1 MSLAPPQSYRTVTE
15 DVASACCPRLAA
27 PSPRSTLSQKSISS
41 NFIFIRH
48 LTPKEY
54 PTLTHHRIPF
64 PPLEHPPRSHI
75 SRSPPPCLVFPFT
88 LSSGTQHPPHIAS
101 NSSFNSKLSNY
112 ELCLYSNSLYRTG
125 SSPLL
130 LLYSSTHPPIL
141 PLLFTRAHPSAFRTL
156 RALRVLRISYFIP
169 IFKLGNDSPSINLLS
184 GFIILTSYLK
194 SNQMRLIIA
203 SPPLLSRYFLDIN
216 E

>member
-1 MSLAPPQSYRTVTE
+1 MLPLLAVLGSQLPPPAALSPKSQSHLISFLSGISLR
-15 DVASACCPRLAA
+15 
-27 PSPRSTLSQKSISS
+27 
-41 NFIFIRH
+41 
-48 LTPKEY
+48 KEY

-64 PPLEHPPRSHI
+64 LPLEHPPRSHI
-75 SRSPPPCLVFPFT
+75 SRSPPLVSSFP
-88 LSSGTQHPPHIAS
+88 LPSGTQHPPHIAS

-169 IFKLGNDSPSINLLS
+169 IFKPGNDSPSINLLS
-184 GFIILTSYLK
+184 GFIMLTSYLK

-203 SPPLLSRYFLDIN
+203 SPPPSLPIFSLILMN
-216 E
+216 EDTTDR